1 MWKRHAILTSTCLY
15 GSNLSPKLRSKI
27 AAFDLDGTVIKWDPS
42 GKDASFEYWNTK
54 VPRMLKDVHD
64 QGSVSFTLLLSD

>member
-42 GKDASFEYWNTK
+42 GKDASFEY
-54 VPRMLKDVHD
+54 
-64 QGSVSFTLLLSD
+64 